1 MVFPKTSTRINFLGS
16 TGNFTGTEIIA
27 STSGD
32 IIDDWQRIFKRFVIP
47 SDTHYIEISLVNNS
61 GTVPVYFDD
70 VRIHP
75 IDGSMKSFVYDPET
89 FRLMSELDEN
99 NFSTFY
105 EYDNEGGLIRVK
117 KETSRGIKT
126 IQETRSG
133 NVIKVE

>member
-1 MVFPKTSTRINFLGS
+1 M
-16 TGNFTGTEIIA
+16 
-27 STSGD
+27 
-32 IIDDWQRIFKRFVIP
+32 IP

-133 NVIKVE
+133 NVIKVD